1 MMSDI
6 YYGIIKP
13 DRLSTW
19 KSNKDPYDILENR
32 IAFARASGWD
42 FLEKSEKILHDK
54 TQVDW
59 GSFAYKASYAELVT
73 LQQAL
78 KCEIPNLDKFEKDT
92 ELGVVFIELY

>member
-1 MMSDI
+1 MMSVI

-42 FLEKSEKILHDK
+42 FLEKSDKILRDM

-59 GSFAYKASYAELVT
+59 GSFAYKASYEELVT

-78 KCEIPNLDKFEKDT
+78 KCEIPDLDKFEKDT
-92 ELGVVFIELY
+92 EFGVVFIELY